1 MRTVLNTELFLSFS
15 SVDRYII
22 QMLCNRYVVWGDS
35 IFHILQEF
43 TWYSKKFKRWFYVS
57 KKVAQDQLFLS
68 TLFRAFQPCMGFP
81 VSKPELS
88 VSAATNTLCI
98 FRDLLKLATQHWP
111 GCLWAK
117 QQKSLCPRTT
127 FYWNH
132 LPLPCSKSCFST
144 SPSSFYIWPI
154 YLPSYVPNFLPKE
167 EHTLERHCAV
177 RANTQQNPV
186 FVCSVVLHN
195 CHAQS

>member
-1 MRTVLNTELFLSFS
+1 MDMWYEEILFFTYYKNSPGTQRNLKDGFMCPRKMCKTNFS
-15 SVDRYII
+15 P
-22 QMLCNRYVVWGDS
+22 
-35 IFHILQEF
+35 
-43 TWYSKKFKRWFYVS
+43 
-57 KKVAQDQLFLS
+57 ALFS
-68 TLFRAFQPCMGFP
+68 
-81 VSKPELS
+81 ELS
-88 VSAATNTLCI
+88 SLVWDFLCLNQSSHLVSAATNISCI
-98 FRDLLKLATQHWP
+98 FRDLLKQATQHWP

-132 LPLPCSKSCFST
+132 PPSPCSKSYFST

-167 EHTLERHCAV
+167 EHTLDRHCAV
-177 RANTQQNPV
+177 RANTQQNPI

-195 CHAQS
+195 CHAQSRHR